1 MDTRIFVH
9 KKEQF
14 QVESESLAAELR
26 QSLSLKED
34 FGLTKYNLYD
44 IFNADENDIELL
56 KKNVCSEVVTDDVYD
71 SVDLE
76 GKSYLAYEFLPGQY
90 DQRADSAMQCLMLLN
105 NKQTVRIHSG
115 TLLVFLNPVDEETL
129 NKITH
134 YIVNPVEAR
143 VKDLSVLVD
152 DQDVEVKDV
161 PVLEGFTKKTK
172 EELDALRQTLGLAM
186 SQADIEHVQRYFE
199 KEEKRD
205 CTMTELRVLDTYWS
219 DHCRHTTFET
229 VLDDVCFHLDTL
241 SDELQ
246 ASYEKYLKLRQEVH
260 GNRKEKT
267 LMDMAKLLVN
277 IFVNKVSLM
286 IWRLQMKSMRAV

>member
-26 QSLSLKED
+26 QSLSLGEE

-71 SVDLE
+71 SVDLTD
-76 GKSYLAYEFLPGQY
+76 KSYLAYEFLPGQY

-115 TLLVFLNPVDEETL
+115 TLLVFANPVNEETL
-129 NKITH
+129 DKITH

-152 DQDVEVKDV
+152 DQDVDVQDV
-161 PVLEGFTKKTK
+161 PVL
-172 EELDALRQTLGLAM
+172 D
-186 SQADIEHVQRYFE
+186 
-199 KEEKRD
+199 
-205 CTMTELRVLDTYWS
+205 
-219 DHCRHTTFET
+219 
-229 VLDDVCFHLDTL
+229 L
-241 SDELQ
+241 SLI
-246 ASYEKYLKLRQEVH
+246 H
-260 GNRKEKT
+260 
-267 LMDMAKLLVN
+267 
-277 IFVNKVSLM
+277 I
-286 IWRLQMKSMRAV
+286 